1 VQGESRAGDDED
13 DQQGQQHE
21 QHFGPPWLSR

>member
-1 VQGESRAGDDED
+1 VQGESRAGDDQD

-21 QHFGPPWLSR
+21 QHVGSSFVSL